1 MFLYANDTLDDSV
14 LPVNSNCYLDS
25 AGAAN
30 VSFSEDGCGV
40 VQPWNI
46 GNDYTQF
53 NTGAQ

>member
-40 VQPWNI
+40 VQPWNL
-46 GNDYTQF
+46 GNDY
-53 NTGAQ
+53 AQEIF